1 MKRYCIRYI
10 RGGIDGEGVYMFF
23 VYAKTQQ
30 EAVKR
35 FVMAGNIRQC
45 IVSISEMGE
54 GE

>member
-10 RGGIDGEGVYMFF
+10 RGGIDGEGVYTFF
-23 VYAKTQQ
+23 DYVKTQQ
-30 EAVKR
+30 EALKR